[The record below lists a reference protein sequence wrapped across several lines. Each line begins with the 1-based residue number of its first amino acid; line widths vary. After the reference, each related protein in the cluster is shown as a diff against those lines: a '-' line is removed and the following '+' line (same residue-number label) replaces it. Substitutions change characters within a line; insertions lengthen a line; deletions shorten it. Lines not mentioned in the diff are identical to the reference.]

1 MADKPHINL
10 VVIGHVDH
18 GKSTTVGRLL
28 FEAGA
33 VDEQTLAKLKQE
45 AAEKGKAGFEFAY
58 VMDTIKEERERGV
71 TIDLTYKK
79 FETNKYNF
87 TIIDAP
93 GHKDFIK
100 NMITGTSQADA
111 AVLVVAATNSVQ
123 EQTKEHAFL
132 AKTLG
137 VQQLIVAVNKMDMV
151 SYAEDK
157 YNSTVDDVKKLITTY
172 GWKADD
178 VKFLPIA
185 SLKGDNIKDNSSEMS
200 WYKGPSLLAALDE
213 LHPPEKPT
221 GLALRM
227 PVQDVYSIKGIGA
240 VPVGRIETGEM
251 KIGQKLI
258 GMPSGKEGELKTI
271 EPHHEQMKVAGPGDN
286 VGISIRGIGKDDLK
300 RGDVLGTVDNP
311 PTVAKEFTAKIV
323 VLNHPS
329 VLTIGYTPVFHIN
342 TAQVSCRVT
351 KILKKI
357 NPKTGETLEENP
369 DLLRNGDVAEIVCV
383 PTRPTCIEKNSD
395 FPQLAKVAIR
405 DMGRTV
411 AAGICIDVVKK

>member
-271 EPHHEQMKVAGPGDN
+271 EAHHEQMKVAGPGDN

>member
-1 MADKPHINL
+1 MAKKPHINL

-79 FETNKYNF
+79 FETKKYDF

-200 WYKGPSLLAALDE
+200 WYKGPSLLASLDE

-227 PVQDVYSIKGIGA
+227 PVQDVYSIKGIGS

-271 EPHHEQMKVAGPGDN
+271 EAHHEQMKVAGPGDN

>member
-1 MADKPHINL
+1 MAKKPHINL

-28 FEAGA
+28 YEAGA

-79 FETNKYNF
+79 FETKKYDF

-227 PVQDVYSIKGIGA
+227 PVQDVYSIKGIGS

-251 KIGQKLI
+251 KLGQKLI
-258 GMPSGKEGELKTI
+258 AMPSGKEGELKTI
-271 EPHHEQMKVAGPGDN
+271 EAHHEQMKVAGPGDN

-329 VLTIGYTPVFHIN
+329 VLTVGYTPVFHIN

-351 KILKKI
+351 KILRKI
-357 NPKTGETLEENP
+357 DPKTGKTLEENP
-369 DLLRNGDVAEIVCV
+369 DLLRNGDIAEIVCV
-383 PTRPTCIEKNSD
+383 PTRPTCIEKNTD

-411 AAGICIDVVKK
+411 AAGMCIDLKK

>member
-137 VQQLIVAVNKMDMV
+137 VGQLIVAVNKMDMV

-200 WYKGPSLLAALDE
+200 WYKGPSLLASLDE

-251 KIGQKLI
+251 KLGQKLI

-271 EPHHEQMKVAGPGDN
+271 EAHHEQMKVAGPGDN

-383 PTRPTCIEKNSD
+383 PTRPTCIEKNAD